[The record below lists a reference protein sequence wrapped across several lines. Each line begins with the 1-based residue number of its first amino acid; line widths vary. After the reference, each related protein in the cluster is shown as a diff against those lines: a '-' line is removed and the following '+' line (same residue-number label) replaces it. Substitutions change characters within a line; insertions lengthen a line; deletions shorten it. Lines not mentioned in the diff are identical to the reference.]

1 MRTMFSIVA
10 LALLA
15 ACGGG
20 GSAGSS
26 SPQTMGPYLTS
37 GGTGQ
42 TVSPGPCIASGSIS
56 GIEVGLGPETVVDV
70 LSRGP
75 GRGYQVFGNAGS
87 SGDAVRFHARQGET
101 ITVLGATLTLVDPSP
116 AKGTDQGFTVSV
128 GPSN

>member
-1 MRTMFSIVA
+1 MRTTFSIVA
-10 LALLA
+10 IALLV
-15 ACGGG
+15 ACGGSS
-20 GSAGSS
+20 SAGSR
-26 SPQTMGPYLTS
+26 SPQTMGPYITS

-56 GIEVGLGPETVVDV
+56 GIEVGLGPETVVSV

-75 GRGYQVFGNAGS
+75 GRGYQVFGYRGAN
-87 SGDAVRFHARQGET
+87 DAVRFHARQGEK

-116 AKGTDQGFTVSV
+116 AKGTNQGFTVSV